1 MVDSLTSAARF
12 HAVDMSEEDY
22 FSHTSHDRVNGE
34 LVESCSWDD
43 RLSVYYSNWNLISE
57 NIAAGFGTPQTVVDG
72 WMDGWTAPV
81 IERIFFCPTIG
92 RRGSVISRGMA
103 AIATIGCR
111 SSVGGKMPIR
121 L

>member
-72 WMDGWTAPV
+72 WMDGQH
-81 IERIFFCPTIG
+81 
-92 RRGSVISRGMA
+92 
-103 AIATIGCR
+103 R
-111 SSVGGKMPIR
+111 SSKEYSFAQQLGDGDR
-121 L
+121 LFQGEWRL